1 MLFLEISLLPI
12 GGKKEKETYQTL
24 KELSHTVVKT
34 VEKLQKGVKEYSK
47 QNYEGGKDFFHEVDQ
62 LESKA
67 DKVGLNFE
75 LELGKGAFL
84 PAYRGDLSRLA
95 ESIDDT
101 ADQAEETIREIDRRT
116 RLFDELSE
124 AEKENEEIKSIRK
137 GLVELVEKAVL
148 SARSQDE
155 AVSILMDDMDKAGE
169 KAEEIH
175 RREHDSDEL
184 EDKLTREIYRYEDI
198 LNPITVLQARE
209 VIDKIG
215 SISDSAENTG
225 DILSAMVNALKA

>member
-24 KELSHTVVKT
+24 KELSNTVVKT
-34 VEKLQKGVKEYSK
+34 VEKLQEGVQEYSE
-47 QNYEGGKDFFHEVDQ
+47 QNYEGGKDYLQKVDQ

-67 DKVGLNFE
+67 DEVGLKFE

-101 ADQAEETIREIDRRT
+101 ADRAEETIREIDRRT
-116 RLFDELSE
+116 RLFDELSD
-124 AEKENEEIKSIRK
+124 AEKENDEIKSVRE
-137 GLVELVEKAVL
+137 GLVELAEKAVL
-148 SARSQDE
+148 SAKSQDE
-155 AVSILMDDMDKAGE
+155 AVSILMDDMDKAAE

-175 RREHDSDEL
+175 RREHESDEL
-184 EDKLTREIYRYEDI
+184 EDKLTRELYRHEDF
-198 LNPITVLQARE
+198 LNPITVMQTRE

-215 SISDSAENTG
+215 SISDSAETTG